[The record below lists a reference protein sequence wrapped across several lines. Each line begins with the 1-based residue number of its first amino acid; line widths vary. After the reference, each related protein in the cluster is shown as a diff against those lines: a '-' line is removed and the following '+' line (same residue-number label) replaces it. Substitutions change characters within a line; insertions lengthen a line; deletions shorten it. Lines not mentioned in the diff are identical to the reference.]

1 MTDLTQ
7 FQIDLLTT
15 IAGHGP
21 SKGLELKEQLEDH
34 HGVEINH
41 GRLYPNLDILAE
53 RGLITKS
60 SLNNRANQYDITARG
75 ERELEAIF
83 QYFYDN
89 FADQYEIDTS
99 GDRLTLHD
107 R

>member
-21 SKGLELKEQLEDH
+21 SKGLELKERMEDH

-41 GRLYPNLDILAE
+41 GRLYPNLDTLAE
-53 RGLITKS
+53 QGLIQKRA
-60 SLNNRANQYDITARG
+60 LNNRANHYEITARG

-89 FADQYEIDTS
+89 FSERYEIDTS
-99 GDRLTLHD
+99 DDRLTIHD